1 MTVGR
6 EQPSEAERA
15 DSGEASLIHGLSR
28 VVRGCTGT

>member
-28 VVRGCTGT
+28 AIRRCAGT